1 MRICK
6 GREKNEN
13 ISCVYFFFFEVF
25 FNQNSII
32 MKNLF
37 AVAATVLFL
46 CAATIPAKAIHF
58 IFGGGVDAVVSGP
71 ISTNIFCGKKPEIC
85 FQIIINEDGSG
96 MFELNCN
103 WGPPCGTYTFSNIS
117 SGDYSSHLD
126 ENGNVVLELSNS
138 FLDSLNP

>member
-1 MRICK
+1 
-6 GREKNEN
+6 
-13 ISCVYFFFFEVF
+13 
-25 FNQNSII
+25 

-46 CAATIPAKAIHF
+46 CAATIPAKAVQI
-58 IFGGGVDAVVSGP
+58 IFGGGVAKIEIGP
-71 ISTNIFCGKKPEIC
+71 ISTNIFCGSAPEIC
-85 FQIIINEDGSG
+85 AQIIINEDGSG
-96 MFELNCN
+96 IFELNCN

-138 FLDSLNP
+138 FLESLNP